1 MNNKLRLSALWWI
14 IGLLITAAIVSP
26 FAVQLMD
33 KSIFWTNVLFSFGF
47 VILSRTLIQLKQTY
61 LAEHFYLRIAFF
73 IFLFPMIF
81 LGIEQINHFQYV
93 VDYDDLN
100 LWLSEGFKTENLRS
114 IRSYIQSEFMFL
126 GVGTVIVAI
135 LLLIRLVLFTW
146 KTLNRQISA

>member
-1 MNNKLRLSALWWI
+1 
-14 IGLLITAAIVSP
+14 
-26 FAVQLMD
+26 
-33 KSIFWTNVLFSFGF
+33 
-47 VILSRTLIQLKQTY
+47 
-61 LAEHFYLRIAFF
+61 
-73 IFLFPMIF
+73 MIF

>member
-47 VILSRTLIQLKQTY
+47 VILSRTLIQLKHTY

-73 IFLFPMIF
+73 IFLFHMIF
-81 LGIEQINHFQYV
+81 LSIEQINHFQYV